1 MGFPAVYYCVILPPP
16 LHSLLHLLECI
27 SRGCALPA
35 ALLFSGGDADA
46 DEQLTAPPPGAAAT
60 AARAQANGIKSRLP
74 VVRFS
79 GSGADGEE
87 EDGASSAD
95 AAAEA
100 SPRCAVCL
108 AAVEE
113 GAEVRQLGNCSH
125 AFHLPCIDRWVD
137 MGHFTCPLC
146 RSLL

>member
-46 DEQLTAPPPGAAAT
+46 EAELAAPPPGAAAT
-60 AARAQANGIKSRLP
+60 AARAQADGIKSRLP

-79 GSGADGEE
+79 ASGSGSDGEE
-87 EDGASSAD
+87 EDG

>member
-1 MGFPAVYYCVILPPP
+1 MGFPAVYYCVTPPPP

-35 ALLFSGGDADA
+35 ALLFPAA
-46 DEQLTAPPPGAAAT
+46 TELPPP
-60 AARAQANGIKSRLP
+60 ARAALQADGIKARLP
-74 VVRFS
+74 VIRFS
-79 GSGADGEE
+79 G
-87 EDGASSAD
+87 SSAD
-95 AAAEA
+95 AAEEEDEDSDAA
-100 SPRCAVCL
+100 ASSSPRCAVCL
-108 AAVEE
+108 AAVED
-113 GAEVRQLGNCSH
+113 GAEVRQLRHCAH

>member
-16 LHSLLHLLECI
+16 LHSFLYLLECI

-35 ALLFSGGDADA
+35 ALLFSGDGDEGGTASADV
-46 DEQLTAPPPGAAAT
+46 
-60 AARAQANGIKSRLP
+60 GIKSRLP

-79 GSGADGEE
+79 GS
-87 EDGASSAD
+87 
-95 AAAEA
+95 AAAGA

-113 GAEVRQLGNCSH
+113 GTEVRQLGNCSH

>member
-35 ALLFSGGDADA
+35 ALLFSGSADA
-46 DEQLTAPPPGAAAT
+46 DEQLAAPPAA
-60 AARAQANGIKSRLP
+60 AARAQADGIKSRLP

-79 GSGADGEE
+79 GSGAVEE
-87 EDGASSAD
+87 EDDD
-95 AAAEA
+95 AAASAAA

>member
-35 ALLFSGGDADA
+35 SLLFPSSDADA
-46 DEQLTAPPPGAAAT
+46 DEHQLQLQLQLAAPPADTAAT
-60 AARAQANGIKSRLP
+60 RAQADGIKSRLP
-74 VVRFS
+74 VVRFA
-79 GSGADGEE
+79 GSGCCDSRDEGEC
-87 EDGASSAD
+87 
-95 AAAEA
+95 
-100 SPRCAVCL
+100 PRCAVCL
-108 AAVEE
+108 TAVEE

-137 MGHFTCPLC
+137 MGQFTCPLC